1 MAAVVMVKRK
11 YVSIENVTLMVKIR
25 QTKARQ
31 NFTMKLGCVLAGG
44 NHFLKLSIQQID
56 LREKATSQIR
66 IGFCR
71 LL

>member
-44 NHFLKLSIQQID
+44 NHF
-56 LREKATSQIR
+56 
-66 IGFCR
+66 
-71 LL
+71 

>member
-25 QTKARQ
+25 QTKTRQ

-44 NHFLKLSIQQID
+44 NHF
-56 LREKATSQIR
+56 
-66 IGFCR
+66 
-71 LL
+71 